1 MQRGSG
7 EEGSLKPMNDRLV
20 ILGSKGGP
28 AIRPG
33 GPSPTA
39 SLVVAGGLNIV
50 VDCGLGVSRGLVEAG
65 VALPDI
71 DMVFIT
77 HLHSDHVLELGPLL
91 HTAWTAGLKKK
102 VTVFG
107 PAGTADVWRYFCRSL
122 AYDIETRI
130 SDEGRPPLETLI
142 DVREFSE
149 GAVVAREEVTV
160 TALRV
165 DHPPVTECFALKFV
179 FGGRAIVFSADTAFF
194 PPLADFSRGVDI
206 LVHEAM
212 HPDGVERLVKKT
224 PNGARLKAHLLASHT
239 MAEDV
244 GRIATMAGV
253 GRLVLNHLVPADDP
267 EIRAVDYEREVRKA
281 WSGPLTISS
290 DGLDIDLSAAIQTTD
305 ARQGRKS
312 A

>member
-1 MQRGSG
+1 MD
-7 EEGSLKPMNDRLV
+7 DRLV

-39 SLVVAGGLNIV
+39 SLLVVGGLNIV

-65 VALPDI
+65 VALTDI
-71 DMVFIT
+71 DVVFIT

-91 HTAWTAGLKKK
+91 QTAWTVGLKKK
-102 VTVFG
+102 VTVYG
-107 PAGTADVWRYFCRSL
+107 PTGTADVWRHFCRSL

-130 SDEGRPPLETLI
+130 ADEGRPPLETLI
-142 DVREFSE
+142 EINEFSD
-149 GAVVAREEVTV
+149 GDVAARDGVTI

-165 DHPPVTECFALKFV
+165 DHPPVTDCFALKFA
-179 FGGRAIVFSADTAFF
+179 FGSRTIVFSADTAFF
-194 PPLADFSRGVDI
+194 PPLADFSRDADI

-224 PNGARLKAHLLASHT
+224 PNGARLREHLLASHT
-239 MAEDV
+239 MAADV

-253 GRLVLNHLVPADDP
+253 RHLILNHLVPADDP
-267 EIRAVDYEREVRKA
+267 MITAADYEREVRTT
-281 WSGPLTISS
+281 WDGVLTIGR
-290 DGLDIDLSAAIQTTD
+290 DGLDIDLGAIADT
-305 ARQGRKS
+305 RHGRKT